1 MKESPSTVDEINGD
15 FVINN
20 LNELA
25 TQYERDTDQVPMSL
39 NIPGPASLRK
49 KTNLSADNFG
59 LAYTVTT
66 G

>member
-15 FVINN
+15 FVINT
-20 LNELA
+20 LNELS
-25 TQYERDTDQVPMSL
+25 TQYERETDQVPMSL

-49 KTNLSADNFG
+49 AANLSADNSG
-59 LAYTVTT
+59 LVYTVTT